1 LTYQGVFP
9 IYHRTNVQEA
19 MQNPML
25 KKPLRKPSII
35 LKALLY
41 TICHSSVFFLIVFVG
56 VANTGLFGI
65 SQKSAVAQTPLGA
78 RTMSQVNLM
87 FVNPSAGDDN
97 TGNGGER
104 TPFRTITQALRQAQ
118 PNTVIMLATGTYSE
132 QNGEK
137 FPLIL
142 KPGVSLQG
150 DVRNKGRGTLIQGG
164 GEYLSRSYGKQNI
177 TIVAVDQ
184 AGLTGVTV
192 TNTNEQRGY
201 AVWIESASPTLL
213 ENTFANSTQDGV
225 MITGN
230 SAPTINKN
238 YFYRN
243 KANGITI
250 AGNSRPQVRE
260 NIFQQTGFGIN
271 ITQNAEPQIVSNKI
285 QFNRAG
291 VVVQANARP
300 VLRNNLIQGNREDGL
315 VAIAQ
320 SMPDLGNDS
329 DRGGN
334 EFRNNVRYDINANA
348 SKQQISAFG
357 NTIASNRIVGRVD
370 LRGTQSPSP
379 VAPIAQNNAPTQQ
392 NSSGREIYFSA
403 PEAPQNINQN
413 INQNPNQNSN
423 QNSAFFPS
431 GNVSINQNINPNIN
445 QAANNITTQPFNNQ
459 LMPSRPA
466 TVRTQRANLPPA
478 QNQIGWQPN
487 GSTGNINYARIN
499 TREIEFAAP
508 EASSNQSQELGSR
521 GWGAGI
527 RPNNMP
533 NNMPN
538 NGVPAAEQSQ
548 MGMRYR
554 VVVQVASQRDEEFV
568 RFIVPGA
575 ITSVSQGRG
584 VMQAGVFTSP
594 QNANELVKIFNS
606 NGLRAMV
613 EPLN

>member
-1 LTYQGVFP
+1 
-9 IYHRTNVQEA
+9 

-25 KKPLRKPSII
+25 KKPSII

-78 RTMSQVNLM
+78 RTMSQVNLI

-118 PNTVIMLATGTYSE
+118 PNTVIMLATGTYSQ

-150 DVRNKGRGTLIQGG
+150 DVRNKGRGTVIQGG
-164 GEYLSRSYGKQNI
+164 GEYLSRSYGRQDI
-177 TIVAVDQ
+177 TIVAANQ
-184 AGLTGVTV
+184 AGLTGVTISN
-192 TNTNEQRGY
+192 TNTRGY
-201 AVWIESASPTLL
+201 GVWIESASPTLI

-225 MITGN
+225 MITGD
-230 SAPTINKN
+230 SEPTINKN

-271 ITQNAEPQIVSNKI
+271 ITQNAEPQIVSNQI

-320 SMPDLGNDS
+320 AMPDLGNAS

-370 LRGTQSPSP
+370 LRGTQSPSSI
-379 VAPIAQNNAPTQQ
+379 APIAQNNAPPQLAENNLPVEQ
-392 NSSGREIYFSA
+392 NSSGREISFSA
-403 PEAPQNINQN
+403 PEAPQNINRN
-413 INQNPNQNSN
+413 YNRNYN

-431 GNVSINQNINPNIN
+431 NNALINQNINPNIK

-466 TVRTQRANLPPA
+466 AARTQRANLPPARSLPAA

-508 EASSNQSQELGSR
+508 EASSNQSQGLGSR
-521 GWGAGI
+521 EWGAGI
-527 RPNNMP
+527 TS

-538 NGVPAAEQSQ
+538 NGMPAAEQSQ

-606 NGLRAMV
+606 NGLRAIV